1 MHLSMGPC
9 GSSKHASGGGANWTG
24 EGIGKSMLHH
34 RFIPPVS
41 CVTEAHV
48 NRSLQTAGHPP
59 LPPPHCVVPA
69 RGTWKRTQGGFTP
82 PGFGPCH
89 ARNPIQTSSEAPQ
102 KTSGRVRR
110 SRIVQKGVQKSGFS
124 RKKIEGKNFG
134 CRGKG
139 PLCALAQKNML
150 RGRVKSN
157 SVTSRSS
164 TPKFAKLNVSAP
176 KKCFFLVVLTLVSF
190 RCVAPSG
197 LHGADA
203 AINEAGMIG
212 CDARRAAPE
221 LLEIGRTS
229 KTCGRDGAHC
239 ASAPQSNEQ
248 ATASNLTA
256 VSKARRKMGIR
267 VSVHNDTRN
276 STPVTGAITMI
287 GGGKLYGWD
296 FSIPKGTKFSKADA
310 GIAASCWYTLE
321 FYVSQ
326 EGSNKIFKY
335 TKNFQTTAAKGETH
349 LYIKELISSGD
360 GELVENANLDVVDL
374 KVLSEEQIFG
384 FPMSV
389 YGKANRKAIKDKTAY
404 IDSGKDAPF
413 VAAASPEQKGSS
425 GLDFAHN
432 NVMKLKEAKQA
443 QSSLSASA
451 ACSSALQFE
460 RKAWEA
466 ITFLVPLKTSKQAP
480 SREPMHNVTDEGDDT
495 VTEEEYSSGGCFSM
509 AKADQ
514 MPPSFKR
521 APTFHIPDMHEYRL
535 WDTLWPDSTW
545 VKLRNFLILFRFF
558 LLQPLSNN
566 TQEMA
571 LYLIVLVLW
580 YPVTYVGYWVMYVGS
595 IVAFFLLI
603 PRLLG
608 WFLTT
613 VLHYTA
619 MNKHP
624 LEFGTIQLMPWI
636 QDMNKLCIH
645 VRVSDVKFGNSVEFK
660 EESNKWFL
668 ECRHCDFTV
677 SILFSD
683 LWGLRNFSQ
692 CKVWQQRLAR
702 LEPLSVCIL
711 SYKSQKQGLE
721 HKGKTYCLKVEH
733 CNRILYKT
741 EEIADVTNP
750 HFKEF
755 KLSPQQVNRDQ
766 EVPLKIMLYRHK
778 SIIGSELVG
787 YTTVEL
793 DEDKTWYD
801 IHDATKKKRK
811 NSKDSKQNM
820 EVLYGD
826 PRAAGKRR
834 ASLISPLCQLG
845 ISFEASKDAK
855 QMRYCS
861 LVEFKNIDIEARM
874 GGCRKGAAEMGLQ
887 YQWLHTRPCYR
898 RVQAFDRTRV
908 GARQMAKYPESS
920 GAQMPKP
927 RRGQR
932 CTKCAASS
940 RLHMQNHSPII
951 DESFELSPITD
962 PSSVLNVQVVNET
975 LVKKEII
982 GQWVKTLK
990 WIYLSPYF
998 NHHHSM
1004 EVLEN
1009 HTIRGWFPLV
1019 DKTFDSGNFGEIEL
1033 WIQWTYTEENDPNSP
1048 SSRIFKGMV
1057 LKEFLKQFFLG
1068 SVFPVLK
1075 GKTVGSALWQ
1085 VTVSYIHPRQLYFF
1099 HLFTYDL
1106 DQSAH
1111 GERWYEITRKQFGSG
1126 CHPPSENTK
1135 VHSCDNDYWRPIILQ
1150 GLVEINISGKW
1161 KLSFAEFKGN
1171 TLFFWHTDGKKK
1183 KDVVRKIDFSM
1194 IVTIEKVKRD
1204 AAQVREPLLV
1214 LTSTEDCLQTDF
1226 GRLSEATEFHDGND
1240 LAYKQRSQTLMKT
1253 RNPIYNEFFYLYPV
1267 PTASD
1272 HVEISFFDHDNLSK
1286 DDYIGCVKMPLA
1298 HVEVADD
1305 VRQTSEKTMVLRDE
1319 RLGGHA
1325 SSRGTV
1331 TFQICIHE
1339 NARVREGHVHLNN
1352 KTVISPKAAES
1363 KNDDAA
1369 IDDGAGLD
1377 EESGGES
1384 QENRRHSNLGTLH
1397 ERIRAKHRSAKTS
1410 LASSVSAPNSPK
1422 TFDGLSSGGG
1432 GQSVRRGTKSSYT
1445 ISSVKEEARS
1455 PATPKRPSHSRMRSA
1470 DAVSLSEGRTA
1481 RRRPFSLAKGMT
1493 DMQAL
1498 IMADSVLRMLDKDK
1512 SRRLTMDELKPLEGL
1527 EDQQIRDL
1535 LLGYLQKGALG
1546 KEEKRTMKGISAKKL
1561 MTLLGSKL
1569 KPLHEFLKLN
1579 EEKEQAR
1586 MRAGDGEIGEDGEV
1600 DDDEKEL
1607 ERRTEKKGVHGE
1619 AGSAATKHI

>member
-1 MHLSMGPC
+1 
-9 GSSKHASGGGANWTG
+9 
-24 EGIGKSMLHH
+24 
-34 RFIPPVS
+34 
-41 CVTEAHV
+41 
-48 NRSLQTAGHPP
+48 
-59 LPPPHCVVPA
+59 
-69 RGTWKRTQGGFTP
+69 
-82 PGFGPCH
+82 
-89 ARNPIQTSSEAPQ
+89 
-102 KTSGRVRR
+102 
-110 SRIVQKGVQKSGFS
+110 
-124 RKKIEGKNFG
+124 
-134 CRGKG
+134 
-139 PLCALAQKNML
+139 
-150 RGRVKSN
+150 
-157 SVTSRSS
+157 
-164 TPKFAKLNVSAP
+164 
-176 KKCFFLVVLTLVSF
+176 
-190 RCVAPSG
+190 
-197 LHGADA
+197 
-203 AINEAGMIG
+203 
-212 CDARRAAPE
+212 
-221 LLEIGRTS
+221 
-229 KTCGRDGAHC
+229 
-239 ASAPQSNEQ
+239 
-248 ATASNLTA
+248 
-256 VSKARRKMGIR
+256 MGIR

-466 ITFLVPLKTSKQAP
+466 ITFLY
-480 SREPMHNVTDEGDDT
+480 SR
-495 VTEEEYSSGGCFSM
+495 SGLE
-509 AKADQ
+509 
-514 MPPSFKR
+514 
-521 APTFHIPDMHEYRL
+521 TFMNEYRL

-545 VKLRNFLILFRFF
+545 VKLRNFLILFSVLSWMIPVFGPK
-558 LLQPLSNN
+558 LLSFHIQ
-566 TQEMA
+566 A

-692 CKVWQQRLAR
+692 CKWSPFPSAYSRIKAR
-702 LEPLSVCIL
+702 NKGSIKMMFSLRNLPI
-711 SYKSQKQGLE
+711 LE

-793 DEDKTWYD
+793 DELRSMVSQSKGLKDKTWYD

-834 ASLISPLCQLG
+834 ASLVSPLCQLG

-861 LVEFKNIDIEARM
+861 LVEFKNIDIEGLTIQFAMSQGVFNINGFTRDLAIGECKRSIERALGPGKWPNTLRVRALRCRNLA
-874 GGCRKGAAEMGLQ
+874 GGKDAPNVRLNVKVRE
-887 YQWLHTRPCYR
+887 
-898 RVQAFDRTRV
+898 
-908 GARQMAKYPESS
+908 KI
-920 GAQMPKP
+920 
-927 RRGQR
+927 
-932 CTKCAASS
+932 ASS

-1048 SSRIFKGMV
+1048 SSRIFKGKKKKKKKKELTALQQLQENSAETTLRLGHVNNCLEMLRRFPILLNVGRVTIRDINFYLKDLFQGEIKDLNTRKAINVEKIEVSGFKKSHGAHGMV

-1085 VTVSYIHPRQLYFF
+1085 VTGGIAAGFSN
-1099 HLFTYDL
+1099 LFAHYDL
-1106 DQSAH
+1106 DQSVH
-1111 GERWYEITRKQFGSG
+1111 GERWYEITRKFGSWF
-1126 CHPPSENTK
+1126 HRPRENTK

-1194 IVTIEKVKRD
+1194 IVTIEKVKRGLWHLKMQHKC
-1204 AAQVREPLLV
+1204 A
-1214 LTSTEDCLQTDF
+1214 SHCWCLRVPKTVSKPTLDDWETRF
-1226 GRLSEATEFHDGND
+1226 NVFRTRRLSRCIIIRVIGANDLPIMDLNGSSDPYFFISLKSEATEFHDGND

-1445 ISSVKEEARS
+1445 ISSVKEEASARS

-1481 RRRPFSLAKGMT
+1481 RRRSFSLAKGMT

-1512 SRRLTMDELKPLEGL
+1512 SRTLTMDELKPLEGL